1 MTRSSADAGT
11 MMREGSNIAVV
22 SDTVDR
28 LEMRTVPE
36 SALLRND
43 PTSYTGMHARRRLVP
58 LDFDML
64 PPPTP
69 WLLVSHA
76 QEVEET
82 ERRHTLTRREY
93 SLTAVLTLVFDRL
106 REVDGRS

>member
-28 LEMRTVPE
+28 LEERTVPE
-36 SALLRND
+36 SALPRND
-43 PTSYTGMHARRRLVP
+43 FTSYTGTHARRQIVP
-58 LDFDML
+58 LMVDSL

-69 WLLVSHA
+69 WISVSPA
-76 QEVEET
+76 MESPAEGE
-82 ERRHTLTRREY
+82 HTLTRRKY
-93 SLTAVLTLVFDRL
+93 TSTAFL
-106 REVDGRS
+106 